1 MIRSPGGDFASDHG
15 AQMGDTE
22 FRKERIRID
31 TSRYRIT
38 GELTLPRDGYR
49 SRVSDFV
56 NATERDFLVL
66 TNVIIEPLERGN
78 TEHHPFVAVARSPIV
93 FLVSD
98 DDAPQGS

>member
-1 MIRSPGGDFASDHG
+1 
-15 AQMGDTE
+15 MGDIE

-56 NATERDFLVL
+56 NASERDFLVL
-66 TNVIIEPLERGN
+66 TNVIVEPLDRGN
-78 TEHHPFVAVARSPIV
+78 TESHRFLAVARSQIV
-93 FLVSD
+93 FLVSE
-98 DDAPQGS
+98 DAAPSE